1 MIVFRPMCQI
11 RPLAPRRNNTAKVVI
26 VGKRSIRSSIDS
38 AGLHKPYSDMMR
50 QMDFRVGE
58 ILDAIAQPGVESRS
72 RGLSLR
78 SFHDH

>member
-1 MIVFRPMCQI
+1 M
-11 RPLAPRRNNTAKVVI
+11 
-26 VGKRSIRSSIDS
+26 S
-38 AGLHKPYSDMMR
+38 PYSDMMR

-58 ILDAIAQPGVESRS
+58 ILDAIAQPWVDSRS